1 MSRALANGTGPIATG
16 PVPLVAPVGRR
27 RRCGSRARASVT
39 SSSAYSPRTSA
50 SLSISSRSIRARCTP
65 WARRPGDRVGPLVI
79 LPAARSP
86 APRPRWSAPSALGGN
101 HCGPPGGGRA
111 HRAQRRVMPPT
122 QAILRFQALLL
133 GARSL
138 PGNHSLVATPCAVST
153 GYFIAFFTI
162 FSASAASRSTP
173 RTSESRSR

>member
-1 MSRALANGTGPIATG
+1 MVEHQLAQHPGQVHTVGAQDPVTGSVRLSLTRGAVTCTAPALVST
-16 PVPLVAPVGRR
+16 V
-27 RRCGSRARASVT
+27 
-39 SSSAYSPRTSA
+39 
-50 SLSISSRSIRARCTP
+50 
-65 WARRPGDRVGPLVI
+65 RPC
-79 LPAARSP
+79 
-86 APRPRWSAPSALGGN
+86 GN

-122 QAILRFQALLL
+122 QPMHRFQALLL

-138 PGNHSLVATPCAVST
+138 PGNHSFVATPCAAST